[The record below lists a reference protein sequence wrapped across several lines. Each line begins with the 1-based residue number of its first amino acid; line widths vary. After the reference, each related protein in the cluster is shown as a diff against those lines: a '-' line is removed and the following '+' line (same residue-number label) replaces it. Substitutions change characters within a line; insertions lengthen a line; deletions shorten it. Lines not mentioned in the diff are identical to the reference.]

1 MTTTQ
6 PMTEAEGMRNTT
18 RRVFEEIVNG
28 RNSTYSHSCSPRTS
42 HAPRGLMTSR
52 DSTKSVR

>member
-28 RNSTYSHSCSPRTS
+28 RNLDLLPQLFTWHLGGS
-42 HAPRGLMTSR
+42 
-52 DSTKSVR
+52 